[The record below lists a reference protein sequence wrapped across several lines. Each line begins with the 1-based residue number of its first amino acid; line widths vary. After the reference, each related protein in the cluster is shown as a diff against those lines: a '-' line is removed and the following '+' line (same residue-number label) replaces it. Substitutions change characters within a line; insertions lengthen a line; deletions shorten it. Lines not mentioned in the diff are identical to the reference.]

1 MLREAPAIGVPALGD
16 RAEVARLMLELR
28 AAVRD
33 AESAEAEAAAPDLET
48 ARAKLR
54 SRLQPLVEDRRTAFE
69 AELIEVRAE
78 ASAAIGAARRAAA
91 AMVTREYSLVDRA
104 AVRASEHE
112 AASVPA
118 PVAPTVDEMLRWFD
132 DPPTVHVSVTSPA
145 EDVPALA
152 PPVPTDSSHAQ
163 LATINVAHVG
173 IDAEAF
179 AHAFASAFA
188 ALLDERGA
196 AWGVGVSG
204 VSALPGPT
212 GPAVAKPSFW
222 THARHPDVL
231 LIGLAMVIM
240 MIVVAAWLA

>member
-33 AESAEAEAAAPDLET
+33 AESAEAEAAAADLET
-48 ARAKLR
+48 AREKLR
-54 SRLQPLVEDRRTAFE
+54 ARLQPLVEDRRTAFE

-78 ASAAIGAARRAAA
+78 ASAAIGAARRTAA
-91 AMVTREYSLVDRA
+91 AMVPRECSLVDRA
-104 AVRASEHE
+104 AVRAPEHE
-112 AASVPA
+112 PASEPA
-118 PVAPTVDEMLRWFD
+118 PAHVA
-132 DPPTVHVSVTSPA
+132 H
-145 EDVPALA
+145 
-152 PPVPTDSSHAQ
+152 
-163 LATINVAHVG
+163 VAHVG

-179 AHAFASAFA
+179 ARAFATAFA

-196 AWGVGVSG
+196 AWGVGVPG

-231 LIGLAMVIM
+231 LIGLATIIM

>member
-33 AESAEAEAAAPDLET
+33 AESAEAEAAAADLET
-48 ARAKLR
+48 AREKLR
-54 SRLQPLVEDRRTAFE
+54 ARLQPLVEDRRTAFE

-78 ASAAIGAARRAAA
+78 ASAAIGAARRTAA
-91 AMVTREYSLVDRA
+91 AMVPRECSLVDRA
-104 AVRASEHE
+104 AVRAPEHE
-112 AASVPA
+112 PASEPA
-118 PVAPTVDEMLRWFD
+118 PA
-132 DPPTVHVSVTSPA
+132 
-145 EDVPALA
+145 
-152 PPVPTDSSHAQ
+152 
-163 LATINVAHVG
+163 NVAHVG

-179 AHAFASAFA
+179 ARAFATAFA

-196 AWGVGVSG
+196 AWGVGVPG

-231 LIGLAMVIM
+231 LIGLATIIM